1 MTPDERE
8 TGARA
13 AADAA
18 GVSSAPAAVSA
29 PPPSVL
35 ERRLFSIADRV
46 YRWQDVLD
54 AARHWGDLAA
64 LERRAAAGIAALD
77 RAAAAGRPL
86 TGAEIEAEA
95 DAFRHEHKLLA
106 AEDMIA
112 WLARWELE
120 YDDLVAYSGR
130 ALARARLD
138 GSMASDPPE
147 LGRAAGVVWPE
158 AVCSGALTDWASKL
172 AGQLASAAA
181 LGVSPDVELAA
192 VEQASEERARRA
204 LTREVTAKVLAARR
218 SDWVQVEC
226 TVLELT
232 DEGMAREAALSVTDD
247 GMTLSDVAVRA
258 GAEVVDRTLAVED
271 AEPELARALLGAAE
285 GEVVGPI
292 AIGDRFVLA
301 AVRGKRVPTLD
312 DPLVQTRVQEEVRR
326 RSTETDMGERI
337 VWHERP

>member
-1 MTPDERE
+1 MTLDERE

-18 GVSSAPAAVSA
+18 GVSSAPPAVSA
-29 PPPSVL
+29 PPRSVL
-35 ERRLFSIADRV
+35 DRRLFSIADRV

-77 RAAAAGRPL
+77 SAAAAGRPFDH
-86 TGAEIEAEA
+86 AEIEAKA

-106 AEDMIA
+106 AEDMVA

-130 ALARARLD
+130 ALAREKLD
-138 GSMASDPPE
+138 GSIASSPPD
-147 LGRAAGVVWPE
+147 LSRAAEVLWPE
-158 AVCSGALTDWASKL
+158 AVCSGALTEWAWKL

-181 LGVSPDVELAA
+181 LGVSPDGELAA
-192 VEQASEERARRA
+192 VEQASEERTRRA

-226 TVLELT
+226 SVLELT
-232 DEGMAREAALSVTDD
+232 DEGMAREAALSVAD
-247 GMTLSDVAVRA
+247 GLTLSDVAARA
-258 GAEVVDRTLAVED
+258 GVEVVERALAVED
-271 AEPELARALLGAAE
+271 AEPPLARALLGAAE

-292 AIGDRFVLA
+292 AMGGDRFLLA
-301 AVRGKRVPTLD
+301 AVREKRVPTLD